1 MTGTQKKKW
10 KEFEKKIKSIRR
22 SINKKRAK
30 KSKNE
35 AKIVNLCR

>member
-22 SINKKRAK
+22 RKQKCVK
-30 KSKNE
+30 KSKNGSQKCE
-35 AKIVNLCR
+35 L

>member
-22 SINKKRAK
+22 SERKRAK
-30 KSKNE
+30 KSKSGS
-35 AKIVNLCR
+35 

>member
-22 SINKKRAK
+22 SLNKKRAK
-30 KSKNE
+30 KSKSGS
-35 AKIVNLCR
+35 

>member
-22 SINKKRAK
+22 SGKKHVK
-30 KSKNE
+30 KE
-35 AKIVNLCR
+35 C

>member
-22 SINKKRAK
+22 SENKKRAK
-30 KSKNE
+30 KSKNGS
-35 AKIVNLCR
+35 

>member
-22 SINKKRAK
+22 SLSKKR
-30 KSKNE
+30 KN
-35 AKIVNLCR
+35 K